1 MNFIGDQKMRMH
13 GQTRNLSSKWA
24 VFKTSFIF
32 SIGAM
37 GGVSGLSAT
46 VVAGEGDAVLEC
58 QHLPVLIQS
67 FLKNHYSIRQLSDS
81 VKKHTVDQF
90 VKGID
95 PSKTLLL
102 ENEAQGLRTSLLR
115 VFDTMRQGD
124 CSLANQS
131 YDLIVKR
138 AEEDEVFVRQL
149 MSDKN
154 FKIDDNTELVLDPD
168 KRGYAKTSEERIA
181 LLGKMVQFQLTNYLL
196 TDVKLAEAKKQLV
209 HRYEL
214 VTKRIR
220 ERRLKGEIPTL
231 LVESF
236 AVALDPHSSYMSP
249 EVLEDFQI
257 QMRLSLDGIGASL
270 SSQDGFTV
278 IEDLIPGGGAEKTK
292 QLRPKDKI
300 ISVAQEGQKP
310 VNIMDMDLRD
320 VVKMIRGKKGTRV
333 TLTILRQGEKTE
345 TFDVKITRDKIDLQE
360 QAAKLTMEDRKVS
373 TPNGPKTL
381 KIAVIDLPSFYGG
394 GERSGRSSYL
404 DMKRLVL
411 EAKAKKADGMVLDL
425 SRNGGGLLED
435 AVRISGLFLRKGGV
449 VATKDTNRR
458 TEVLADEDEEVQW
471 SGPLVVLTS
480 HLSASASEIL
490 AGALKDYRRAII
502 VGGAHTFGKGSVQVF
517 SPLPANLGAMK
528 VTTGMF
534 FLPGGQSTQH
544 IGVTSHIQVPSVFN
558 SEEVGERS
566 MDYSLPPQNIQ
577 GFLSGDSNAAT
588 NSPQRWREIDDG
600 LVRQLAEKSA
610 DRVKKDAKFVEV
622 QKELEEAAK
631 NKGPVKLAEIK
642 KKAKKNEAK
651 LGSRKDTKKD
661 REKKMKD
668 LEAPFEQE
676 GVNILVDYLL
686 SQSSAIGMR

>member
-1 MNFIGDQKMRMH
+1 
-13 GQTRNLSSKWA
+13 
-24 VFKTSFIF
+24 
-32 SIGAM
+32 
-37 GGVSGLSAT
+37 
-46 VVAGEGDAVLEC
+46 
-58 QHLPVLIQS
+58 
-67 FLKNHYSIRQLSDS
+67 
-81 VKKHTVDQF
+81 
-90 VKGID
+90 
-95 PSKTLLL
+95 
-102 ENEAQGLRTSLLR
+102 
-115 VFDTMRQGD
+115 
-124 CSLANQS
+124 
-131 YDLIVKR
+131 
-138 AEEDEVFVRQL
+138 
-149 MSDKN
+149 
-154 FKIDDNTELVLDPD
+154 
-168 KRGYAKTSEERIA
+168 
-181 LLGKMVQFQLTNYLL
+181 MVQFQLTNYLL
-196 TDVKLAEAKKQLV
+196 TDVKLPEAKKQLV

-220 ERRLKGEIPTL
+220 ERRQKNEVPTMF
-231 LVESF
+231 VESF

-320 VVKMIRGKKGTRV
+320 VVKMIRGKKGTKV

-345 TFDVKITRDKIDLQE
+345 TFDVRIIRDKIDLQE
-360 QAAKLTMEDRKVS
+360 QAAKLTFEERKVDGS
-373 TPNGPKTL
+373 NGKKTL
-381 KIAVIDLPSFYGG
+381 KVAIIDLPSFYGG

-411 EAKAKKADGMVLDL
+411 EAKAKKADGIVLDL

-435 AVRISGLFLRKGGV
+435 AVRISGLFLKTGGV
-449 VATKDTNRR
+449 VATKDTHRR
-458 TEVLADEDEEVQW
+458 TEVLADEDEDVQW

-490 AGALKDYRRAII
+490 AGALKDYKRAIV

-544 IGVTSHIQVPSVFN
+544 AGVTSHIQVPSVFN
-558 SEEVGERS
+558 SDEVGERS
-566 MDYSLPPQNIQ
+566 MDYSLPPQNISQ
-577 GFLSGDSNAAT
+577 FLSQEANGTPGSAAH
-588 NSPQRWREIDDG
+588 WRAVEDG
-600 LVRQLAEKSA
+600 LIRQLAEKSA
-610 DRVKKDAKFVEV
+610 ERIKKDERFASVL
-622 QKELEEAAK
+622 KELDEAK
-631 NKGPVKLAEIK
+631 KEKGPVKLAEIK
-642 KKAKKNEAK
+642 KKAKKDEAR
-651 LGSRKDTKKD
+651 LGSRKDSKKD

-668 LEAPFEQE
+668 LEAPFQQE
-676 GVNILVDYLL
+676 GINILVDYVL
-686 SQSSAIGMR
+686 SQSSTIGMR